1 MKKREEHIKTFSLRD
16 IPVPY
21 MYKRIK
27 YFFLHLFRSYKKMAL
42 SPYKGYGQLFKIQ
55 SKILEEIYLSNF
67 IFNKK
72 QN

>member
-16 IPVPY
+16 

-55 SKILEEIYLSNF
+55 SKIL
-67 IFNKK
+67 
-72 QN
+72 